1 MPTATPADFSLDRS
15 SDRPLDPP
23 PTHNDLRSEERL
35 PRVAIYDGR
44 LQPYLIT
51 RYEDARLVL
60 GSDAFSTD
68 PTPRPGMPEFPSWRE
83 GQPQGPRGFF
93 KSYDEPVHSMM
104 RKTLTREFMVKR
116 INAMR
121 PAIEHLTTDLL
132 DAMIAK
138 GTPVDLVED
147 FALPLPS
154 LVICDLLG
162 VPYEDHDTFQQYA
175 KVFVDIAA
183 TPQQVVT
190 AQQELGEYLDGL
202 LARKRAEPGDDI
214 VTRLAEQV
222 DAGEIT
228 ARDAADLAAFL
239 LFAGHETTANMI
251 ALSVIV
257 LLNHPDQIPAL
268 LAGPA
273 EAANATEELLRY
285 LTIVHGGVRRYTIRE
300 VEIAGVTLQPGD
312 GVIVPLGLAN
322 RDPEMFGDPDT
333 LDLARTNARQHVAF
347 SYGIHQCLGQPL
359 ARAELQIVLPEIF
372 RRLPR
377 LRTTAPL
384 AEIDFKQNT
393 FVYGVNSLPVEW

>member
-1 MPTATPADFSLDRS
+1 MSTTIPEFTLDRAT
-15 SDRPLDPP
+15 DRPLDPP
-23 PTHNDLRSEERL
+23 PAHRELRSEERL

-44 LQPYLIT
+44 LQPYLVT

-104 RKTLTREFMVKR
+104 RKALTREFMVKR
-116 INAMR
+116 ITAMR
-121 PAIEHLTTDLL
+121 PGIERLTTELL

-138 GTPVDLVED
+138 GSTADLVED

-162 VPYEDHDTFQQYA
+162 VPYEDHDLFQQHA

-183 TPQQVVT
+183 TPQQVVE
-190 AQQELGEYLDGL
+190 AQRELGEYLAGL
-202 LARKRAEPGDDI
+202 LERKRAEPGDDV

-222 DAGEIT
+222 DSGAIT

-251 ALSVIV
+251 SLSVV
-257 LLNHPDQIPAL
+257 ALLNHPDQIPTL
-268 LAGPA
+268 LAGPS
-273 EAANATEELLRY
+273 EAANAAEELLRY
-285 LTIVHGGVRRYTIRE
+285 LTIVHGGVRRYTIDE

-322 RDPEMFGDPDT
+322 RDTEMFGDPDD
-333 LDLARTNARQHVAF
+333 LDLARANARQHVAF

-372 RRLPR
+372 RRLPQ
-377 LRTTAPL
+377 LRTTVPL
-384 AEIDFKQNT
+384 EEIDFKQNT
-393 FVYGVNSLPVEW
+393 FVYGVNSLPVAW